1 MNLTAE
7 NTKSAKRKS
16 LFYAVSAFFE
26 VNPWPLRYLRS
37 LLLKF
42 LNRFEFLGD
51 HFYDNRNSRH
61 PRRAHPIRHLAVEAP
76 RRQN

>member
-16 LFYAVSAFFE
+16 LFYAVSAFFA

-37 LLLKF
+37 LLLQT
-42 LNRFEFLGD
+42 
-51 HFYDNRNSRH
+51 RN
-61 PRRAHPIRHLAVEAP
+61 P
-76 RRQN
+76 